1 MIVRDIDELM
11 VLNDEA
17 HHIHDP
23 TLAWFKSIE
32 DIHNRLLQKGA
43 ALSLQVDVTATP
55 KHNNGAI
62 FVQTVADYPLVEA
75 ISQNVVKHPVLP
87 DAASRA
93 KLQERQSAKYTEKYA
108 DYIDLGVIE
117 WRKAYAEH
125 EKLGKKAILFVMTD
139 DTRNCDDVAEYLEG
153 RYPDLQGRGAGHP
166 HQEQRRDFRGSHR
179 ARPRK
184 NWKSCA
190 SRPTRSTTGQPL
202 QGHRLGADAQRRLGR
217 AQRHHHRRPA
227 GLFAPRAISCRSR
240 RWGAACAR
248 CIPAAW
254 RNMSASSARTPSWIS
269 WSRSRPRASNWNA
282 RRWAK
287 APSRRRRWSSR
298 SITRTT
304 RRTSTRW
311 ISRSRC

>member
-1 MIVRDIDELM
+1 MIVRDIDELV

-23 TLAWFKSIE
+23 RMAWFKSIE
-32 DIHNRLLQKGA
+32 DIHNRLKQKGA

-93 KLQERQSAKYTEKYA
+93 KLVERQSAKYTEKYA
-108 DYIDLGVIE
+108 DYIHLGVIE

-153 RYPDLQGRGAGHP
+153 HLSGPERRRAGHS
-166 HQEQRRDFRGSHR
+166 HQEQRRDFRIDL
-179 ARPRK
+179 
-184 NWKSCA
+184 
-190 SRPTRSTTGQPL
+190 GQE
-202 QGHRLGADAQRRLGR
+202 QRRTGR
-217 AQRHHHRRPA
+217 AAQA
-227 GLFAPRAISCRSR
+227 GQ
-240 RWGAACAR
+240 
-248 CIPAAW
+248 
-254 RNMSASSARTPSWIS
+254 
-269 WSRSRPRASNWNA
+269 
-282 RRWAK
+282 
-287 APSRRRRWSSR
+287 
-298 SITRTT
+298 
-304 RRTSTRW
+304 
-311 ISRSRC
+311 